1 MKGFLR
7 MMKHEGL
14 LPVTYYFVMAEYD
27 SVAKKTQKAEAK
39 EKRSE
44 FTLNSLLGKK
54 LRLSFTEEIR
64 CVDCGKV
71 TKKSFAQGSCYTCFL
86 NLASNDMCI
95 LKPET
100 CHHHLGTCREP
111 EWGLANCFKKHTL
124 YLANTSGV
132 KVGIT
137 KENPVSKRWVDQG
150 AMYALPVIEF
160 SSRRDSGIVES
171 SLAKYVADKTS
182 WQKMIGG
189 DSAEIDLFLKK
200 EELLAKINLKEL
212 VKDFT
217 IIKNP
222 TLTEIKYPI
231 ANYPSKK
238 VSYKLD
244 KAKPIEDTLVGIK
257 GQYLL
262 FEKGVINIRSYSG
275 YYAELEIIE

>member
-14 LPVTYYFVMAEYD
+14 LPVTYYFVMAEYP
-27 SVAKKTQKAEAK
+27 SNIKKTQKAEPK
-39 EKRSE
+39 EIKSE
-44 FTLNSLLGKK
+44 FTVNSLLGKK
-54 LRLSFTEEIR
+54 LRLTFTGEIR
-64 CVDCGKV
+64 CVDCGKS
-71 TKKSFAQGSCYTCFL
+71 TNKSFSQGSCYSCFM

-95 LKPET
+95 LRPET

-160 SSRRDSGIVES
+160 SSRKDSGTVES
-171 SLAKYVADKTS
+171 ALAKYVADKTS

-189 DSAEIDLFLKK
+189 DSEEIDLFKK
-200 EELLAKINLKEL
+200 AEELLAKINIKDLVQDYTILK
-212 VKDFT
+212 KQK
-217 IIKNP
+217 I
-222 TLTEIKYPI
+222 TEIKYPI
-231 ANYPSKK
+231 EKYPAKK
-238 VSYKLD
+238 VSYKPD
-244 KAKPIEDTLVGIK
+244 KTKPIEDTLVGVK

-275 YYAELEIIE
+275 YHVQVEVL